1 MKTYEGCLPP
11 TQRKNS
17 FIFPKM
23 ALWNLLPHSA
33 WGLGSVSSQ
42 DGANLMVS
50 RGLETGTLHL
60 VSMMTVD
67 FIDNKSRDEIF
78 ILHLVCVKNFT
89 SFTLI

>member
-1 MKTYEGCLPP
+1 MKTYEGCPPP

-17 FIFPKM
+17 FIFPRM

-50 RGLETGTLHL
+50 REVPGTLHL

-67 FIDNKSRDEIF
+67 FIDNKSKEEIF
-78 ILHLVCVKNFT
+78 ILHSVCVKNFT